1 MIKKQLPGSFVSV
14 EVSRRTS
21 KSRFFDQINA
31 LIAWTVLEKALYQV
45 CQRSIADAAGRPAYA
60 DAAGRPAYKPLVLFK
75 MMLLQTWYHLS
86 DKGYYSAKHDAL

>member
-45 CQRSIADAAGRPAYA
+45 CQRSIADAAGRPAY
-60 DAAGRPAYKPLVLFK
+60 KPLVLFK